1 VKTILVTGASG
12 FIGRRLVTRLRD
24 GGEARVLA
32 LERTPSAQTQTDRLS
47 VALEALDRDYW
58 KRLGIGAIEVIFHFG
73 AYIPKNATSAD
84 LVQPIVA
91 SNVQGTAALLAS
103 LPNTPD
109 RFIFASSVDVYRR
122 VDGRKIDEA
131 SEVGPTTLYGASKF
145 FGEELVRS
153 YARSTGSSYSILR
166 LGHIFGPGEERFQR
180 VIPSLIRAM
189 LSRRQP
195 QLSGDGATERDYLYV
210 DDAVDAVVAAS
221 ALRERIHPLNVV
233 RGESISIL
241 DLAKLIADLTG
252 YEGRFSFSGS
262 NGDSLRFDNGEMLR
276 ELGVR
281 SFVSLR
287 EGLAREIAHFR
298 DVEFAAR

>member
-12 FIGRRLVTRLRD
+12 FIGRRLVTRLRN

-58 KRLGIGAIEVIFHFG
+58 KRLGVGAIEVIFHFG

-131 SEVGPTTLYGASKF
+131 SEVGPTTLYGASKV

-153 YARSTGSSYSILR
+153 YARSTGCSYSILR

-221 ALRERIHPLNVV
+221 LCERIDPLNVV

-241 DLAKLIADLTG
+241 DLAKLIADITG
-252 YEGRFSFSGS
+252 YEGTFSFSGS
-262 NGDSLRFDNGEMLR
+262 NGDSLRFDNSEMLR
-276 ELGVR
+276 VLGVR